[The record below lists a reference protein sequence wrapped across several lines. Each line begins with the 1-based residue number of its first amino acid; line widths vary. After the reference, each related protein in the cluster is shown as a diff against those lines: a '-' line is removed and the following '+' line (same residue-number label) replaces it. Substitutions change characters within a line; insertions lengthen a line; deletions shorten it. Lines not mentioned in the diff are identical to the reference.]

1 MEYICEQL
9 STPITDRCDVLV
21 AGGGVAG
28 IAAALAAARN
38 GANVLLLEKQFM
50 LGGLATAGLV
60 TIYLPLC
67 DGMGHQVTW
76 GIAEELLKL
85 SIRHGWE
92 DQYPGS
98 WLEGT
103 PDPQRRYEVQY
114 NPQLFALEAEALLLK
129 EGVRILYGTSVCS
142 VAVEDQRLNAVVIE
156 NKSGRS
162 AIRVGAV
169 IDCTG
174 DADICAMSGEETA
187 LYGPGNILAA
197 WHYYVNQDGY
207 RLRIMGASDLPG
219 TEELLHD
226 GTFQGIDGQE
236 LSNVTLLSHRQILRE
251 VVSKQSQTGCYMPV
265 TIATTPQV
273 RMTRRLSGQ
282 YTASLTDERAHLSDS
297 VGLFGNWKKRG
308 PVYPL
313 SYHSLHGNKI
323 HNLLVAGRCISAD
336 DGMWDMTRV
345 IPVCALSGQAA
356 GTAAAMTHDFPN
368 MDITALQDK
377 LQQAGVRLWP
387 EQIPGLD

>member
-1 MEYICEQL
+1 MEHICEHL
-9 STPITDRCDVLV
+9 STPVTERCDVLI

-38 GANVLLLEKQFM
+38 GAQVLLLEKQFM

-67 DGMGHQVTW
+67 DGMGHQLSY

-92 DQYPGS
+92 DKYPGS
-98 WLEGT
+98 WLEGKA
-103 PDPQRRYEVQY
+103 DPQCRYEVQY
-114 NPQLFALEAEALLLK
+114 NPQLFALAAEELLRQ
-129 EGVRILYGTSVCS
+129 EGVRLLYGTGVCS
-142 VAVEDQRLNAVVIE
+142 VHMDGDRIDAVIVE

-174 DADICAMSGEETA
+174 DADVCALAGEETA

-197 WHYYVNQDGY
+197 WHYYVDNAGY
-207 RLRIMGASDLPG
+207 NLRIMGASDLPG
-219 TEELLHD
+219 KEELLHN

-236 LSNVTLLSHRQILRE
+236 LSNVTLLSHAQILAE
-251 VVSKQSQTGCYMPV
+251 VRRKQADSGCYMPV
-265 TIATTPQV
+265 TMATTPQV
-273 RMTRRLSGQ
+273 RMTRRLAGSSTADVLCAGQ
-282 YTASLTDERAHLSDS
+282 DLPDS
-297 VGLFGNWKKRG
+297 VGLFGNWKQRG
-308 PVYPL
+308 PVYALP
-313 SYHSLHGNKI
+313 YHCLHGNKVR
-323 HNLLVAGRCISAD
+323 NLLAAGRCISTTDA
-336 DGMWDMTRV
+336 MWDVTRV

-356 GTAAAMTHDFPN
+356 GTAAAMTHDLPTI
-368 MDITALQDK
+368 DVSALQRK
-377 LQQAGVRLWP
+377 LQQAGVRIRLD
-387 EQIPGLD
+387 QIPGLV